1 MKIRCAAFC
10 MYFISICFFAWV
22 APMLYHLVLV
32 KVVDKTHLFYSPVDD
47 TMIYTEQLLDRD
59 AKAEAKSENHHADV
73 VYKNEKGEYFTRN
86 EFEAKLPFIYYRN
99 MEMRG
104 LLPMTLHGQSFDRQA
119 IQKERRVLEM
129 PSRLLDDKIYKEKV
143 YSLIDANPGQVA
155 LVLPADRVRFT
166 ESELEFIDSDANGVD
181 AEKTAQYTKTMK
193 DKGFLFPAKGVWG
206 NFSTF
211 KPFEGGTFVLDAQGK
226 TFRLVRENN
235 VLTVQP
241 MPFADGIVPK
251 RIVIAESKD
260 RKYLGLLLDT
270 KERVYLLHDND
281 YSLTHIPTPKYVS
294 ANMDLK
300 LIMDPLF
307 VTVVFSDAERIHA
320 VAFKN
325 AQVLPPELVPIHSFE
340 HSMSRSKRTVLV
352 DIAHVLFPFSLS
364 LKDLHSSK
372 GELHATLSPHFLGLG
387 LVFQLLLAAAYA
399 FFYRAHGKKAIYV
412 QSSCI
417 AIFGLFILVPFL
429 LMEQYKER
437 NS

>member
-1 MKIRCAAFC
+1 MKTRCAAFC
-10 MYFISICFFAWV
+10 MYFLSVCFFAWV
-22 APMLYHLVLV
+22 APMVYNLVFI

-47 TMIYTEQLLDRD
+47 SMIYTEQLLDRD

-73 VYKNEKGEYFTRN
+73 VYKNEHGDYFTRN

-99 MEMRG
+99 MELRG
-104 LLPMTLHGQSFDRQA
+104 LLPMTLHGQSFDRGA
-119 IQKERRVLEM
+119 IQSERRVFEL
-129 PSRLLDDKIYKEKV
+129 PSRLLDEKVYKEKV

-166 ESELEFIDSDANGVD
+166 QTALEFIDSDANGVD
-181 AEKTAQYTKTMK
+181 EEKTLQYTKALK
-193 DKGFLFPAKGVWG
+193 DKGFVFPAKGVWG

-211 KPFEGGTFVLDAQGK
+211 KPFEGGTFVSDSAGK
-226 TFRLVRENN
+226 TFRLVRESD
-235 VLTVQP
+235 VLRVEA
-241 MPFADGIVPK
+241 MPFAQGIVPK
-251 RIVIAESKD
+251 KMVIAESKD

-270 KERVYLLHDND
+270 QERVYLLHDKD
-281 YSLTHIPTPKYVS
+281 YTLTYIPTPEYAS

-307 VTVVFSDAERIHA
+307 LTVVFSDAERIHA
-320 VAFKN
+320 LAYKN
-325 AQVLPPELVPIHSFE
+325 AGVLPSELAPIHSFE
-340 HSMSRSKRTVLV
+340 HKMSRSKETLLV

-372 GELHATLSPHFLGLG
+372 GELRFELSPHFVGLG
-387 LVFQLLLAAAYA
+387 FIFQLILAAAYA
-399 FFYRAHGKKAIYV
+399 FFYRAHGRRAIVV
-412 QSSCI
+412 QSSCV
-417 AIFGLFILVPFL
+417 AVFGLFILIPFL